1 MKLPEKIYELR
12 KANNLSQEQLAE
24 KLGVSRQSI
33 SKWESGESSPE
44 CERLAALSQVF
55 HVSTDYLLKDTE
67 ADELTIRTER
77 LEKGQEEL
85 KMEIIN
91 THVKHIRIWSTA
103 FIYVA
108 ALGVFLYLQL
118 PLPYLFP
125 DADILTR
132 VIELAAILLI
142 ATAISIQ
149 VNLRIMKK
157 YMKNLITDAKEK
169 GADK

>member
-1 MKLPEKIYELR
+1 M
-12 KANNLSQEQLAE
+12 
-24 KLGVSRQSI
+24 
-33 SKWESGESSPE
+33 
-44 CERLAALSQVF
+44 F

-67 ADELTIRTER
+67 PDELTIRTER

-103 FIYVA
+103 FIYAA
-108 ALGVFLYLQL
+108 ALAVFLYLQL

-125 DADILTR
+125 DADMRTR